1 MVCILMIYM
10 GYVKQM
16 QKVEV
21 NNYIKQFS
29 QKANR
34 NIDKRGREVKSD
46 HMKNMIYLKK
56 YID

>member
-1 MVCILMIYM
+1 MIYM